1 MSERSLV
8 GAVSPLFIGL
18 AFLMVGNGLIGS
30 LLGIRAASEGFPT
43 SIIGVVMALYYVG
56 FLVGSLKI
64 PGWLTSV
71 GHIRVFSGLASLAA
85 ATTLSYVIVL
95 APISWGVLR
104 FVAGL
109 CMSGLYVT
117 VESWLNDRASN
128 ATRGR
133 LLSVY
138 MLVVTLGLAAG
149 QFLLGTADPSGT
161 KLFLVAGILTS
172 LGVVPVA
179 LIKIPTPSRPIPV
192 EVSIGALVKRA
203 PLGVVAV
210 ALSGAAGSSILAL
223 GAVFATKVG
232 MEPGK
237 VGLFMAA
244 SLAGVVITQYPLGY
258 LSDRFSRR
266 RVILVVAGGAV
277 AAAVLAI
284 PVASDNGTL
293 FVLMSLYGA
302 LAFPMYSLAVSHIN
316 DMIPEDQL
324 VQTAAGI
331 VFVFG
336 IGSVVGPLTISV
348 AMTVFGPVGYLWG
361 LAAFFL
367 PVTVYALVRVVF
379 RDRPIQRRFINLP
392 HRSSTAAAMLA
403 DRSREKR

>member
-1 MSERSLV
+1 MHV
-8 GAVSPLFIGL
+8 
-18 AFLMVGNGLIGS
+18 
-30 LLGIRAASEGFPT
+30 
-43 SIIGVVMALYYVG
+43 
-56 FLVGSLKI
+56 
-64 PGWLTSV
+64 W
-71 GHIRVFSGLASLAA
+71 
-85 ATTLSYVIVL
+85 
-95 APISWGVLR
+95 
-104 FVAGL
+104 FVW
-109 CMSGLYVT
+109 T

-133 LLSVY
+133 LLSIY

-149 QFLLGTADPSGT
+149 QFLLGSADPSGT

-179 LIKIPTPSRPIPV
+179 LIKIPTPRRPIPV
-192 EVSIGALVKRA
+192 EVSLGALVKKA

-223 GAVFATKVG
+223 GAVFATNVG
-232 MEPGK
+232 MAPGK

-244 SLAGVVITQYPLGY
+244 SLAGAVVTQYPLGY
-258 LSDRFSRR
+258 LSDRFPRR

-277 AAAVLAI
+277 VAAVFAI

-316 DMIPEDQL
+316 DVIPEDQL

-331 VFVFG
+331 IFVFG